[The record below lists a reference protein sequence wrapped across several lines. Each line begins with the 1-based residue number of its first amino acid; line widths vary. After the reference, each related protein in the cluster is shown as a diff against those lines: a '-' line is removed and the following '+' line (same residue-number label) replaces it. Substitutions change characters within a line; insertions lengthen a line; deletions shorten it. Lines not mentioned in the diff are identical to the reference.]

1 LHNSGQA
8 SEMTM
13 VEFGEMRDKQSQ
25 QRRRRADGAIRSVAD
40 RSAVEEDRALA
51 PQAAQTTQR
60 WSSVDRESSCAGRD
74 SLDSAERGSLAG
86 PAGEIPASFDVLAAT
101 ARLGGAGRLVEYLAN
116 VFERVKRA
124 PAIEMER
131 IVSGRQ
137 FRSSEKRGCGV
148 GKTKRGKGTKWMV
161 VVDGRGLPLG
171 NYLHSASPAEVKLA
185 ETTLATIRVGRSHHA
200 GRPRQK
206 PMRVIADKA
215 YDSDPLRER
224 LRQRGI
230 ELICPHKRN
239 RVRPATQDGR
249 VLRRY
254 QRRWIVERTNAWL
267 GNFRRLVVRYDRS
280 LTIYGAFFHI
290 ACFMIVLRRVVQ

>member
-1 LHNSGQA
+1 
-8 SEMTM
+8 
-13 VEFGEMRDKQSQ
+13 
-25 QRRRRADGAIRSVAD
+25 
-40 RSAVEEDRALA
+40 
-51 PQAAQTTQR
+51 
-60 WSSVDRESSCAGRD
+60 
-74 SLDSAERGSLAG
+74 
-86 PAGEIPASFDVLAAT
+86 
-101 ARLGGAGRLVEYLAN
+101 
-116 VFERVKRA
+116 
-124 PAIEMER
+124 
-131 IVSGRQ
+131 
-137 FRSSEKRGCGV
+137 
-148 GKTKRGKGTKWMV
+148 MV

-185 ETTLATIRVGRSHHA
+185 ETTLATIRVARSHHS

-215 YDSDPLRER
+215 YDSAPLRER

-249 VLRRY
+249 ALRRY
-254 QRRWIVERTNAWL
+254 KRRWIVERTNAWL
-267 GNFRRLVVRYDRS
+267 GNFRRLVVHYDRS

>member
-1 LHNSGQA
+1 
-8 SEMTM
+8 MTM

-40 RSAVEEDRALA
+40 RSAVEENRALA

-116 VFERVKRA
+116 VSERVKRA

-137 FRSSEKRGCGV
+137 FCSGEKRGCAV

-185 ETTLATIRVGRSHHA
+185 ETTLATIRVGRSHHS

-254 QRRWIVERTNAWL
+254 KRRWIVERTNAWL

>member
-1 LHNSGQA
+1 MA
-8 SEMTM
+8 M

-40 RSAVEEDRALA
+40 RSAVEENRALA
-51 PQAAQTTQR
+51 PQAAQTAQR

-86 PAGEIPASFDVLAAT
+86 PAGEIPASFDVLAAP

-116 VFERVKRA
+116 VSERVKRA

-137 FRSSEKRGCGV
+137 FRSGEKRGCGV

-249 VLRRY
+249 ALRRY
-254 QRRWIVERTNAWL
+254 HRRWIVERTNAWL

>member
-1 LHNSGQA
+1 L
-8 SEMTM
+8 
-13 VEFGEMRDKQSQ
+13 VEN
-25 QRRRRADGAIRSVAD
+25 
-40 RSAVEEDRALA
+40 
-51 PQAAQTTQR
+51 
-60 WSSVDRESSCAGRD
+60 
-74 SLDSAERGSLAG
+74 LAG
-86 PAGEIPASFDVLAAT
+86 VSRRI
-101 ARLGGAGRLVEYLAN
+101 
-116 VFERVKRA
+116 KRP
-124 PAIEMER
+124 PAIEVER

-137 FRSSEKRGCGV
+137 FRPGEKRGCGV

-171 NYLHSASPAEVKLA
+171 NYLHSASPAEVRLA
-185 ETTLATIRVGRSHHA
+185 ETTLAAIRIGRRHHA

-206 PMRVIADKA
+206 PVRVIADKA
-215 YDSDPLRER
+215 YDSDPLRKR

-230 ELICPHKRN
+230 ELICPHKKN

-249 VLRRY
+249 ALRRY
-254 QRRWIVERTNAWL
+254 RRRWIVERTNAWL

>member
-1 LHNSGQA
+1 MVEY
-8 SEMTM
+8 SEM
-13 VEFGEMRDKQSQ
+13 GDKESQ
-25 QRRRRADGAIRSVAD
+25 QRRRRADGAVRSVAD
-40 RSAVEEDRALA
+40 RSAVEENRALA
-51 PQAAQTTQR
+51 PQAAQTTQGR
-60 WSSVDRESSCAGRD
+60 SSVDREPPCAGRD
-74 SLDSAERGSLAG
+74 FVDSAERGSLAG
-86 PAGEIPASFDVLAAT
+86 PAGEISASFDVLAAT
-101 ARLGGAGRLVEYLAN
+101 ARLGGAGRLVEHLSN
-116 VFERVKRA
+116 VSERVERT
-124 PAIEMER
+124 PAIEVER
-131 IVSGRQ
+131 IISGRELR
-137 FRSSEKRGCGV
+137 FREKRGCGV

-171 NYLHSASPAEVKLA
+171 KYLHSASPAEVKLA
-185 ETTLATIRVGRSHHA
+185 ETTLATIRVGRRHHA

-206 PMRVIADKA
+206 PLRVIADKA

-230 ELICPHKRN
+230 ELICPHKKN

-249 VLRRY
+249 ALRRY
-254 QRRWIVERTNAWL
+254 RRRWIVERTNAWL

>member
-1 LHNSGQA
+1 
-8 SEMTM
+8 MTM

-25 QRRRRADGAIRSVAD
+25 QRRRRADGAMRSVAD
-40 RSAVEEDRALA
+40 RSAVEENRALA
-51 PQAAQTTQR
+51 PQAAQTMQR
-60 WSSVDRESSCAGRD
+60 WSSVDRESLCAGRD
-74 SLDSAERGSLAG
+74 SLDSSERGSLAG
-86 PAGEIPASFDVLAAT
+86 PAGEIPTSFDVLAAT
-101 ARLGGAGRLVEYLAN
+101 ARLGGAGRLVEHLAN
-116 VFERVKRA
+116 VSERVKRA

-161 VVDGRGLPLG
+161 VVDGCGLPLG

-185 ETTLATIRVGRSHHA
+185 ETTLATIRVGRSHHS

-249 VLRRY
+249 ALRRY
-254 QRRWIVERTNAWL
+254 RRRWIVERTNAWL

-290 ACFMIVLRRVVQ
+290 ACLMIVLRRVVQ

>member
-1 LHNSGQA
+1 
-8 SEMTM
+8 MTV
-13 VEFGEMRDKQSQ
+13 VEIAEMRDKQSQ

-40 RSAVEEDRALA
+40 RSAVEENRALA

-60 WSSVDRESSCAGRD
+60 WSSVDRESPCAGRD
-74 SLDSAERGSLAG
+74 SLDSAERGPLAG

-116 VFERVKRA
+116 VSERVKRA

-131 IVSGRQ
+131 IVFGRQ
-137 FRSSEKRGCGV
+137 FRPGEKRGCGV

-185 ETTLATIRVGRSHHA
+185 ETTLATIRVGRSHHS

>member
-1 LHNSGQA
+1 
-8 SEMTM
+8 M

-25 QRRRRADGAIRSVAD
+25 QRRRRADGAIRSIAD
-40 RSAVEEDRALA
+40 RSAVEENRALA

-131 IVSGRQ
+131 IVLGRQ
-137 FRSSEKRGCGV
+137 FRSGKKRGCGV

-171 NYLHSASPAEVKLA
+171 NYLHSTSPAEVKLA
-185 ETTLATIRVGRSHHA
+185 ETTLATIRVGRSHHS

-230 ELICPHKRN
+230 ELICPHKKN

-290 ACFMIVLRRVVQ
+290 ACLMIVLRRVVQ

>member
-1 LHNSGQA
+1 
-8 SEMTM
+8 M
-13 VEFGEMRDKQSQ
+13 
-25 QRRRRADGAIRSVAD
+25 
-40 RSAVEEDRALA
+40 
-51 PQAAQTTQR
+51 
-60 WSSVDRESSCAGRD
+60 
-74 SLDSAERGSLAG
+74 DSAERGSLAG
-86 PAGEIPASFDVLAAT
+86 PAREIPTSFDVLAA
-101 ARLGGAGRLVEYLAN
+101 AAGLGRAGCLVKNLAC
-116 VFERVKRA
+116 VSGRVERA
-124 PAIEMER
+124 PATEVER
-131 IVSGRQ
+131 IVSGRE
-137 FRSSEKRGCGV
+137 FRSGEKRGCGV

-185 ETTLATIRVGRSHHA
+185 ETTLATIQVGRSHQA

-206 PMRVIADKA
+206 PLRVIADKA
-215 YDSDPLRER
+215 YDSDPLRKR

-230 ELICPHKRN
+230 ELICPHKKN

-249 VLRRY
+249 ALRRY
-254 QRRWIVERTNAWL
+254 RRRWIVERTNAWL

>member
-1 LHNSGQA
+1 
-8 SEMTM
+8 MTM

-40 RSAVEEDRALA
+40 RSAVEENRALA

-60 WSSVDRESSCAGRD
+60 WSSVDRESPCAGRD

-86 PAGEIPASFDVLAAT
+86 FAGEIPTSFDVLAAT

-116 VFERVKRA
+116 VSERVKRA

-137 FRSSEKRGCGV
+137 FRSGEKRGAGV

-185 ETTLATIRVGRSHHA
+185 ETTLATIRVGRSHHS

-215 YDSDPLRER
+215 YDSDPLRKR
-224 LRQRGI
+224 LRLRGI

-239 RVRPATQDGR
+239 RVRPATQDGQA
-249 VLRRY
+249 LRRY
-254 QRRWIVERTNAWL
+254 RRRWIVERTNAWL

>member
-1 LHNSGQA
+1 MTVVEF
-8 SEMTM
+8 SEM
-13 VEFGEMRDKQSQ
+13 GDKQSQ
-25 QRRRRADGAIRSVAD
+25 QRRRRADGAMRSVAD
-40 RSAVEEDRALA
+40 RSAVEENRALA
-51 PQAAQTTQR
+51 PQAAQTRQR
-60 WSSVDRESSCAGRD
+60 WPSVDRESPCAGRD

-86 PAGEIPASFDVLAAT
+86 SAGEIPASFDVLAAP
-101 ARLGGAGRLVEYLAN
+101 ARLGRAGRLVEYLAN
-116 VFERVKRA
+116 VSERVKRA

-137 FRSSEKRGCGV
+137 FRSGEKRGCGV

-185 ETTLATIRVGRSHHA
+185 ETTLATIRVGRSHHS

-249 VLRRY
+249 ALRRY

>member
-1 LHNSGQA
+1 
-8 SEMTM
+8 MTM

-40 RSAVEEDRALA
+40 RSAVEENRALA

-124 PAIEMER
+124 PASEMER
-131 IVSGRQ
+131 SVSGRQ
-137 FRSSEKRGCGV
+137 FRSGEKRGCGV

-185 ETTLATIRVGRSHHA
+185 ETTLATIRVGRSHHS

-239 RVRPATQDGR
+239 RVCPATQDGR

-254 QRRWIVERTNAWL
+254 QRRWIVERTHAWL

>member
-1 LHNSGQA
+1 
-8 SEMTM
+8 MTM
-13 VEFGEMRDKQSQ
+13 VELSEMGDKQSE
-25 QRRRRADGAIRSVAD
+25 QRRRRVDGAVRSVAD
-40 RSAVEEDRALA
+40 RSAVEENRTLA
-51 PQAAQTTQR
+51 PQADQTTQG
-60 WSSVDRESSCAGRD
+60 WSPVDREPPCAGRD
-74 SLDSAERGSLAG
+74 SVDSSERGSLAG
-86 PAGEIPASFDVLAAT
+86 LAGEIPASFDVLAAT
-101 ARLGGAGRLVEYLAN
+101 AGLGGAGRLVEHLAG
-116 VFERVKRA
+116 VSERVERA
-124 PAIEMER
+124 PTIEMER
-131 IVSGRQ
+131 VVSGRE
-137 FRSSEKRGCGV
+137 FRSGEKRGAGV

-161 VVDGRGLPLG
+161 VVDGRGVPLG

-206 PMRVIADKA
+206 PTRVIADKA
-215 YDSDPLRER
+215 YDSDPLRKR

-249 VLRRY
+249 ALRRY
-254 QRRWIVERTNAWL
+254 RRRWIVERTNAWL

-290 ACFMIVLRRVVQ
+290 ACLMIVLRRVVQ

>member
-1 LHNSGQA
+1 
-8 SEMTM
+8 MTM
-13 VEFGEMRDKQSQ
+13 VEFLKMGDKQGQ
-25 QRRRRADGAIRSVAD
+25 QRQRRMDGAVWSVAD
-40 RSAVEEDRALA
+40 RDAVEKDRPVAA
-51 PQAAQTTQR
+51 QVAQTTQGR
-60 WSSVDRESSCAGRD
+60 SSVDREPPCAGRD
-74 SLDSAERGSLAG
+74 FVDSAERGSLAG
-86 PAGEIPASFDVLAAT
+86 SAREIPASLDVLAAA
-101 ARLGGAGRLVEYLAN
+101 ARLGGAGRLVEHLAG
-116 VFERVKRA
+116 VSERVERA
-124 PAIEMER
+124 PAIEVER
-131 IVSGRQ
+131 IVFGWEFCSR
-137 FRSSEKRGCGV
+137 EKRGCGV

-171 NYLHSASPAEVKLA
+171 NYLHSASPAEVRLA
-185 ETTLATIRVGRSHHA
+185 ETTLATIRVGRRHRA

-206 PMRVIADKA
+206 PLRVIADKA
-215 YDSDPLRER
+215 YDSDPLRKR
-224 LRQRGI
+224 LQRRGI

-254 QRRWIVERTNAWL
+254 KRQWIVERTNAWL